1 MNSKFYVIMAMVI
14 FMEKEVT
21 PIGPLLIL
29 PQASGITYSLINM
42 IEGIT
47 QRRIIIENEYE
58 KVWIRCKNNETD
70 YGWKMVDKGQVY
82 TFEFKSSILDDSF
95 FWGNIKTVDGRKK
108 IYFPVYNN
116 GAPRNSINTFKIKY
130 GGIYLK
136 KGYRFT
142 KFKIWRYQI
151 SNSNPYSL

>member
-1 MNSKFYVIMAMVI
+1 MALVI
-14 FMEKEVT
+14 FMEKEVAK
-21 PIGPLLIL
+21 IGPLLIL
-29 PQASGITYSLINM
+29 PQASGLTYSLINM
-42 IEGIT
+42 IDGIT

-58 KVWIRCKNNETD
+58 KVLIRCKSNETD

-82 TFEFKSSILDDSF
+82 TFDFKSDLLDDSF

-130 GGIYLK
+130 DGIYLK
-136 KGYRFT
+136 KGFRFA
-142 KFKIWRYQI
+142 KFKIWRYQLI
-151 SNSNPYSL
+151 NAKPM

>member
-1 MNSKFYVIMAMVI
+1 MNSKFFVIMAIVVL
-14 FMEKEVT
+14 MEKEVT

-29 PQASGITYSLINM
+29 PQASGLTYSLINM

-58 KVWIRCKNNETD
+58 KVWIRCKSNETD

-82 TFEFKSSILDDSF
+82 TFDFKADLMDDTF

-116 GAPRNSINTFKIKY
+116 GAPRNSINIFKIKN

-136 KGYRFT
+136 KGFRFC
-142 KFKIWRYQI
+142 KFKIWRYQLI
-151 SNSNPYSL
+151 NGQLM